1 MNGAGLMTALRRD
14 SMLRTF
20 LSVFILTL
28 LSGCISFS
36 SSESSSGPD
45 YMAFCQDK
53 EAQCKQVCG
62 DVGVQNFS
70 CRAAPREGLEYKCEC
85 KKPLGKS
92 I

>member
-1 MNGAGLMTALRRD
+1 MTGFQENT
-14 SMLRTF
+14 MLRT
-20 LSVFILTL
+20 L
-28 LSGCISFS
+28 LAVSALALLAGCISFS
-36 SSESSSGPD
+36 SSESPELPD

-62 DVGVQNFS
+62 DMGVQSFS
-70 CRAAPREGLEYKCEC
+70 CKAAPREGMEYKCEC